1 MRSLFEQIWGIIM
14 ETAKWILEFIGRF
27 ILIPINYIFPTI
39 TSKIIAGIVIFI
51 IAIIIIIRRLR
62 K

>member
-14 ETAKWILEFIGRF
+14 ATAKWILGFMCKV

-39 TSKIIAGIVIFI
+39 ASKIIAGIVIII
-51 IAIIIIIRRLR
+51 IAIIIIIRKLR